1 MTEQKTQNLS
11 ANLSPAIAAKAYV
24 KMGWEPLRLPPNSKK
39 PAGNWGESR
48 KWEDAD
54 IDAAFSPD
62 SNIGVALG
70 ARSNG
75 LADIDLDIA
84 EAIPIADQILGDFV
98 AFGRMS
104 SPRSHRV
111 AMTTPMKS
119 TRFQIP
125 PKAAKSLK
133 FGRSVVLEIR
143 SDGAQTM
150 FPPSMH
156 PEGEQV
162 QWMGDP
168 TKIPTVPAEELKKRC
183 GICAALAV
191 VLRFYPR
198 HQGDRDNI
206 CLALTGTLIR
216 TELSDEEVDRL
227 VVAVAFAAGDDEA
240 ENRGGK
246 SLASREKLRAGDPIW
261 GLPELCDRLDIQ
273 ELENT
278 LRKWIGLKSEG
289 FSRSKNN
296 ANPTILVEAGN
307 LPEEVDHAEGALIEA
322 KADVYQRGEQLVR
335 VSRIPKQISA
345 EGIERPGG
353 ALVLTRVVSPWLR
366 EKFARV
372 ANWEKVTKDGSV
384 PVHPPYEHAAAYLAR
399 VGEWRVP
406 VLTGM
411 ISTPTLRAD
420 GSILQQPGFDYES
433 GLLYNPQ
440 GFEFEPVPDAPSRND
455 ALNSL
460 PTLLM
465 PFREFPFAESVDKS
479 VLLAATLTALMRR
492 SLRTAPLFAID
503 APTAGSGKTYIAQT
517 IGIIASG
524 HTPTIIS
531 QGKSDEEDEKRIAT
545 VLIAGDSNVVIDNC
559 ERPIGGDTLCA
570 VLTTDIWAARILGK
584 SELART
590 PTNALFMATGN
601 NLVIAGDMARRTL
614 VCRLDPRTEHPE
626 LAEHDFD
633 PRVEAEEKRAA
644 LVSAGLTVLR
654 AYIAAGQ
661 PKQSSPLGSFRE
673 WNLIRDAIIWLGLP
687 DPVITVE
694 RNKID
699 DPQKSELANLLHVWE
714 AALGQQ
720 AKCLAEIG
728 VMAEENKSHKI
739 GDLYRALASMTRG
752 GQFNAKSIGRLL
764 MKHKDRIVN
773 GRVLRAESDSAGSKL
788 YRVEVVGRSETAYE
802 RQPPDDFPF

>member
-1 MTEQKTQNLS
+1 MSEQETRSSS
-11 ANLSPAIAAKAYV
+11 ATPCPALAAKSYV

-39 PAGNWGESR
+39 PDANWGEPR
-48 KWEDAD
+48 QWNDDE
-54 IDAAFSPD
+54 IDAVFAPG
-62 SNIGVALG
+62 SNVGVALG
-70 ARSNG
+70 ARSGG

-84 EAIPIADQILGDFV
+84 EAIPIANVIFGDFI
-98 AFGRMS
+98 AFGRKS
-104 SPRSHRV
+104 SPRSHRLV
-111 AMTTPMKS
+111 MTTPMKS
-119 TRFQIP
+119 SRFQIP
-125 PKAAKSLK
+125 PKAAKSLN

-150 FPPSMH
+150 FPPSTH

-168 TKIPTVPAEELKKRC
+168 TQIPTVSTEDLKRRC
-183 GICAALAV
+183 GLCAALAV
-191 VLRFYPR
+191 VLRYYPR
-198 HQGDRDNI
+198 HQGDRANI
-206 CLALTGTLIR
+206 CLALTGVLIR
-216 TELSDEEVDRL
+216 TELSNDDVDSL

-246 SLASREKLRAGDPIW
+246 AEASREKMQAGDPIW
-261 GLPELCDRLDIQ
+261 GLPELCDRLDIT

-278 LRKWIGLKSEG
+278 LRKWIGLENQTYPRPK
-289 FSRSKNN
+289 KND
-296 ANPTILVEAGN
+296 NPVIVVEAGN
-307 LPEEVDHAEGALIEA
+307 LPEEVDQAEDALISA

-335 VSRIPKQISA
+335 ASRIPKQISA

-353 ALVLTRVVSPWLR
+353 ALVLTKVVSPWLR

-372 ANWEKVTKDGSV
+372 ANWEKATKGGGI

-440 GFEFEPVPDAPSRND
+440 GFEFEAVPDAPSREE
-455 ALNSL
+455 ALNCL

-465 PFREFPFAESVDKS
+465 PFREFPFAEPVDKS

-545 VLIAGDSNVVIDNC
+545 VLIAGDPIVVIDNC

-570 VLTTDIWAARILGK
+570 VLTTDVWAARILGK

-614 VCRLDPRTEHPE
+614 VCRLDPRIEHPE

-633 PRVEAEEKRAA
+633 PRVEAEVNRAD
-644 LVSAGLTVLR
+644 LVSAGLTILR
-654 AYIAAGQ
+654 AFIAAGQ
-661 PKQSSPLGSFRE
+661 PKQSAPLGSFRE
-673 WNLIRDAIIWLGLP
+673 WNMIRDVIIWLGLP

-694 RNKID
+694 RNKVD
-699 DPQKSELANLLHVWE
+699 DPQKSELANLLQTWE
-714 AALGQQ
+714 TALGEQ
-720 AKCLAEIG
+720 AHSLAEIG
-728 VMAEENKSHKI
+728 ALAEMNQSPEI
-739 GDLYRALASMTRG
+739 DDLYRVLASMTRA

-773 GRVLRAESDSAGSKL
+773 DRVLRAESDSAGSKL
-788 YRVEVVGRSETAYE
+788 YRVELVGRSSSPYD
-802 RQPPDDFPF
+802 QPPPDDFPF